1 MCHGYARWAHPAS
14 NGMEDEEIIED
25 EGSEETPAAEAVAPE
40 IELAKSGSA
49 VRERRSDLLE
59 DFTDEDE
66 GQLTIDLY
74 QTPDEITLE
83 SPIAGVKPEDLDI
96 AITSES
102 VTIKGKREKE
112 KRVKDEDYFYQECYW
127 GRFARS
133 IILPQEVDAE
143 KSEASIKNGVLIIK
157 LPKLN
162 RQRSKK
168 IKVQS

>member
-1 MCHGYARWAHPAS
+1 
-14 NGMEDEEIIED
+14 MEDEEITED
-25 EGSEETPAAEAVAPE
+25 EGAEETPAGEVVEPE
-40 IELAKSGSA
+40 IELAKSNSA
-49 VRERRSDLLE
+49 VRERRSDLSE
-59 DFTDEDE
+59 DFSDEDE

-74 QTPDEITLE
+74 QTSDEITLE

-112 KRVKDEDYFYQECYW
+112 KKVKDEDYFYQECYW

-168 IKVQS
+168 IKVQSE